1 MKVQKIVNQK
11 FETRVPFTCE
21 SNNLNLEEQINQK
34 TCKSEGKC
42 KTIIKN
48 YLESNQNQ

>member
-11 FETRVPFTCE
+11 FEIMAPFTCE

-34 TCKSEGKC
+34 TCKNEGIC
-42 KTIIKN
+42 N
-48 YLESNQNQ
+48 N